1 MSRPLQSSLHLATTV
16 RLCVHAL
23 ADREAFAPQDLPSL
37 FVALDLVSGP
47 GGWLSISGGS
57 ELPAVAQGLDVAA
70 GIGDRSRTGITA
82 IDRFDA
88 PSRVERDRERYGDGR
103 VDRLAAFDRHGVE
116 LVGLD
121 LDASVRVFTLHR
133 DRLEASLGKLRRQR
147 LFLHARHWSAM
158 CGPRISAAHHTGA
171 EHPCSMVSK
180 PAVDT
185 NAAQH
190 HVFSFPPQL
199 VSMRLVSLRRRGT

>member
-88 PSRVERDRERYGDGR
+88 PSRVERDR
-103 VDRLAAFDRHGVE
+103 
-116 LVGLD
+116 
-121 LDASVRVFTLHR
+121 VR
-133 DRLEASLGKLRRQR
+133 
-147 LFLHARHWSAM
+147 
-158 CGPRISAAHHTGA
+158 
-171 EHPCSMVSK
+171 
-180 PAVDT
+180 
-185 NAAQH
+185 
-190 HVFSFPPQL
+190 
-199 VSMRLVSLRRRGT
+199 

>member
-1 MSRPLQSSLHLATTV
+1 VLLG
-16 RLCVHAL
+16 VHAL
-23 ADREAFAPQDLPSL
+23 ADRKAFTPQDVPSL
-37 FVALDLVSGP
+37 CVALDLMSAP
-47 GGWLSISGGS
+47 ARRRTFSSGS
-57 ELPAVAQGLDVAA
+57 ELPAVTQGLDVAG
-70 GIGDRSRTGITA
+70 GIGDRSRAGVT
-82 IDRFDA
+82 D
-88 PSRVERDRERYGDGR
+88 
-103 VDRLAAFDRHGVE
+103 GVE

-158 CGPRISAAHHTGA
+158 CGPPDSAAHHTGA
-171 EHPCSMVSK
+171 EHPRSMVSE

>member
-70 GIGDRSRTGITA
+70 GIGDAAGLGSPPSIDLTRPPASSATEKDTG
-82 IDRFDA
+82 
-88 PSRVERDRERYGDGR
+88 
-103 VDRLAAFDRHGVE
+103 
-116 LVGLD
+116 
-121 LDASVRVFTLHR
+121 
-133 DRLEASLGKLRRQR
+133 
-147 LFLHARHWSAM
+147 
-158 CGPRISAAHHTGA
+158 TGA
-171 EHPCSMVSK
+171 
-180 PAVDT
+180 
-185 NAAQH
+185 
-190 HVFSFPPQL
+190 
-199 VSMRLVSLRRRGT
+199 